1 MKIELS
7 EFYKKKG
14 YRKVYVIVN
23 RENRKMACLY
33 QNDGT
38 RKTISYAKYL
48 YTSYY
53 NCDVADGDHVDH
65 INGDKTDDRIENL
78 QVISKGYN
86 IRKDHVKKEMVVCIC
101 PICGTEFLFDKKDL
115 STHPNPCCSRSCGG
129 KKSIIT
135 ARENFDKNLQSRAL
149 QSRSLIR
156 GEIKDK
162 IIELRKQGLS
172 AYKISD
178 QIPNISRQT
187 ISRFL
192 TVNKL

>member
-23 RENRKMACLY
+23 RENRRMACLY
-33 QNDGT
+33 HNDGT

-48 YTSYY
+48 YTSHY

-65 INGDKTDDRIENL
+65 INGDKTDDRIDNL
-78 QVISKGYN
+78 QVISKEYN
-86 IRKDHVKKEMVVCIC
+86 IKKDHVKKEMIVCVC
-101 PICGTEFLFDKKDL
+101 PICGKEFLFDKKDL

-135 ARENFDKNLQSRAL
+135 ARENFDGNLP
-149 QSRSLIR
+149 SRSLII

-172 AYKISD
+172 AYKIAD
-178 QIPNISRQT
+178 QITNISRQT

>member
-23 RENRKMACLY
+23 RENRRMACLY
-33 QNDGT
+33 HNDRT

-48 YTSYY
+48 YTSHY
-53 NCDVADGDHVDH
+53 NCDVADGDHV
-65 INGDKTDDRIENL
+65 
-78 QVISKGYN
+78 QVISKEYN
-86 IRKDHVKKEMVVCIC
+86 IKKDHVKKEMIVCVC
-101 PICGTEFLFDKKDL
+101 PICGKEFLFDKKDL

-135 ARENFDKNLQSRAL
+135 ARENFDGNLP
-149 QSRSLIR
+149 SRSLIR

-172 AYKISD
+172 AYKIAE
-178 QIPNISRQT
+178 QIHNISRQT

-192 TVNKL
+192 TINKL

>member
-192 TVNKL
+192 TANKL

>member
-14 YRKVYVIVN
+14 YKSVYIVIN
-23 RENRKMACLY
+23 RENRRMACLTHK
-33 QNDGT
+33 DGT

-65 INGDKTDDRIENL
+65 INGDKTDDRIDNL
-78 QVISKGYN
+78 QVISKEYN
-86 IRKDHVKKEMVVCIC
+86 IKKDHVKKEMVVCIC
-101 PICGTEFLFDKKDL
+101 PICGEEFLFNKKDL

-135 ARENFDKNLQSRAL
+135 ARENFDGNLP
-149 QSRSLIR
+149 SRSLIR

-172 AYKISD
+172 AYKIAE

-192 TVNKL
+192 TANKL